1 FLFSH
6 ERVTFGIRDTAA
18 LRRRFMIY
26 ANAMEAELDQL
37 AARGQRA
44 VVVQEL
50 GGFLSVIAC
59 FYAAKKRGIRN
70 WIIEPSFFRGRLY
83 YTPDSFAAPY
93 TIATA
98 SEPISPEVRG
108 YLDDTLRQRAIVIPQ
123 KDRHQYSAA
132 FNKIANARNARRLVE
147 KLWDQFALGKHQEF
161 GHNLRHARAHAA
173 MAVGATR
180 LKKLYRPMPEKP
192 FVYYPLHVPADMAL
206 TLRSP
211 EYLDQVATIDFLLR
225 TVPDSHLL
233 VVKEHPAQI
242 GAISAERLFELARRF
257 DNFVL
262 LPPQTNNYAV
272 LDRAGAVVSVNSK
285 SGAEAVLLGKPVVVM
300 GDAFYRSCPLVFA
313 VDGLKNVPQRLREA
327 LASPPFDPAT
337 AAPYFETA
345 WRRSVPGELYVDNA
359 QQHDVFA
366 ASLAS
371 AVGEPRAGDGQVLRH
386 APRFDHPPV
395 LERRTPDWRD
405 HRIGTG
411 PDLRRLGASDRR
423 RLFDGPDAGHRRPLC
438 RAGPPDQA
446 DPPAPKWRAG
456 ARPPG
461 RDRPRPGALPRV
473 SGQRRLVAAPQART
487 AACLR
492 TENGRRAQLYRLS
505 PHRRD
510 QHHDRP
516 ADHGAGAAHLR
527 AAPQEYRDRHPD
539 RPGRPPVGR
548 QGRHEKRAL

>member
-1 FLFSH
+1 MTASPDIILITTLAEYQTRFWIPVAQRLRGAGREVRLLAFDDRSAEMATAQGVPVVNMYRAGLEGGAPIDDEQAFNARIASYGLDGSNFLFSH
-6 ERVTFGIRDTAA
+6 ERVTFGIRDTSA

-26 ANAMEAELDQL
+26 TNAMEAELDQL

-59 FYAAKKRGIRN
+59 FYAARKRGIRN
-70 WIIEPSFFRGRLY
+70 WFIEPSFFRGRLY
-83 YTPDSFAAPY
+83 YTPDSLAAPD
-93 TIATA
+93 TMATPV
-98 SEPISPEVRG
+98 EPVSPQVRG

-132 FNKIANARNARRLVE
+132 FSKIANARNARRLAE

-173 MAVGATR
+173 MALGATR
-180 LKKLYRPMPEKP
+180 LKKLYRPMPETP

-225 TVPDSHLL
+225 TLPDTHVL

-242 GAISAERLFELARRF
+242 GAISAGRLFELARRF

-272 LDRAGAVVSVNSK
+272 LGRADAVVSVNSK

-313 VDGLKNVPQRLREA
+313 VNRLSDVPQRLREA
-327 LASPPFDPAT
+327 LRTQGFDPAK

-345 WRRSVPGELYVDNA
+345 WRKSFPGELYIDNP
-359 QQHDVFA
+359 QQLDTFA
-366 ASLAS
+366 ASLLS
-371 AVGEPRAGDGQVLRH
+371 AVN
-386 APRFDHPPV
+386 AP
-395 LERRTPDWRD
+395 
-405 HRIGTG
+405 
-411 PDLRRLGASDRR
+411 S
-423 RLFDGPDAGHRRPLC
+423 
-438 RAGPPDQA
+438 
-446 DPPAPKWRAG
+446 
-456 ARPPG
+456 
-461 RDRPRPGALPRV
+461 
-473 SGQRRLVAAPQART
+473 AAA
-487 AACLR
+487 
-492 TENGRRAQLYRLS
+492 
-505 PHRRD
+505 
-510 QHHDRP
+510 
-516 ADHGAGAAHLR
+516 
-527 AAPQEYRDRHPD
+527 
-539 RPGRPPVGR
+539 
-548 QGRHEKRAL
+548 

>member
-1 FLFSH
+1 MTAASEIILITTLAEYQTRFWIPVAQRLRAAGREVRLLAFDDRSAEMATARGVPVVNMYRSGLVGGAAIDDESAFNARIAGYSLDGTNFLFSH

-26 ANAMEAELDQL
+26 TNAMEAELDQL
-37 AARGQRA
+37 AARGQQA

-59 FYAAKKRGIRN
+59 FYAARKRGIRN
-70 WIIEPSFFRGRLY
+70 WFIEPSFFRGRLY
-83 YTPDSFAAPY
+83 YTPDSFAAPD
-93 TIATA
+93 TMATA
-98 SEPISPEVRG
+98 SEPVSPEVRS

-180 LKKLYRPMPEKP
+180 LKKLYRPMPETP

-225 TVPDSHLL
+225 TLPDTHLL

-242 GAISAERLFELARRF
+242 GAVSATRLFELARRF

-272 LDRAGAVVSVNSK
+272 LGRADAIVSVNSK

-313 VDGLKNVPQRLREA
+313 VDRLADVPQRLREA
-327 LASPPFDPAT
+327 LHAKSFDPAK

-345 WRRSVPGELYVDNA
+345 WRNSFPGELYVDNP
-359 QQHDVFA
+359 QQLDTFA
-366 ASLAS
+366 ASLLS
-371 AVGEPRAGDGQVLRH
+371 AV
-386 APRFDHPPV
+386 
-395 LERRTPDWRD
+395 
-405 HRIGTG
+405 
-411 PDLRRLGASDRR
+411 
-423 RLFDGPDAGHRRPLC
+423 DA
-438 RAGPPDQA
+438 
-446 DPPAPKWRAG
+446 PPAA
-456 ARPPG
+456 
-461 RDRPRPGALPRV
+461 
-473 SGQRRLVAAPQART
+473 
-487 AACLR
+487 
-492 TENGRRAQLYRLS
+492 
-505 PHRRD
+505 
-510 QHHDRP
+510 
-516 ADHGAGAAHLR
+516 
-527 AAPQEYRDRHPD
+527 
-539 RPGRPPVGR
+539 
-548 QGRHEKRAL
+548 